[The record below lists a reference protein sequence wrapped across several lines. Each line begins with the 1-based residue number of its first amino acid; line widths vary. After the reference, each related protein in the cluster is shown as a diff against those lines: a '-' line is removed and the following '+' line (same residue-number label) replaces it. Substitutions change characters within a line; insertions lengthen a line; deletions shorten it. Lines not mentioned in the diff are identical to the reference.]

1 MDLASVLF
9 LIACYMGIGLVF
21 SFYYSSYNVEEW
33 GSEFFYG
40 LFNNWCEKHNVNYVL
55 LMVVYSMILWPTFLL
70 TMAHSVLWVVKMAC
84 RDLCVG
90 VYRLGKGF
98 KNTVIKQ

>member
-1 MDLASVLF
+1 MEMASVLF

-55 LMVVYSMILWPTFLL
+55 LMVVYSMFLWPTFLL
-70 TMAHSVLWVVKMAC
+70 TMVHSLMHVIQMA
-84 RDLCVG
+84 LTQLVIG
-90 VYRLGKGF
+90 LYRLGVAIK
-98 KNTVIKQ
+98 KTVIN